1 MDGVPLFPGMIKPL
15 LHYHFVFRCPMT
27 NSAVIV
33 TQPLA
38 QVAAPSQPS
47 GLQSGQLWM
56 ATSGILFL
64 ALAGGAVFTKTTIK
78 KLEKAKRFEEFKNRE
93 LKKKLQ
99 LSLKTITKMERNP
112 DLVHSREFNL
122 DYLRLRM
129 EDSQFH
135 FAIMNQIKIKVKEK
149 ISVAL
154 RPKQASEGLLG
165 IASTGRKVD
174 EIFDVNYDLS
184 EKPTA
189 KKGVL
194 FRIQIKLT
202 KVPTQATSVTVS
214 QIVDALLGYMSPETD
229 HDTWQPTLQGRIAR
243 IDWDQKAK
251 PTPLLVL
258 EQLNSGANVTFRTQP
273 MAKR

>member
-1 MDGVPLFPGMIKPL
+1 
-15 LHYHFVFRCPMT
+15 MT
-27 NSAVIV
+27 DSPIIT

-38 QVAAPSQPS
+38 QVAVSSQPS
-47 GLQSGQLWM
+47 GPQAGQFWM
-56 ATSGILFL
+56 ATSGILLL

-78 KLEKAKRFEEFKNRE
+78 KLEKAKRFEEFKNKE

-99 LSLKTITKMERNP
+99 LSLKTITKMEKNP
-112 DLVHSREFNL
+112 DLIHSREFNL

-129 EDSQFH
+129 EDKQFH
-135 FAIMNQIKIKVKEK
+135 FAILNQIKIKVKEK

-184 EKPTA
+184 DKPTS
-189 KKGVL
+189 KQGVL

-202 KVPTQATSVTVS
+202 KIPTQATSVTVS

-229 HDTWQPTLQGRIAR
+229 HDTWQPTLQGRIAK

-258 EQLNSGANVTFRTQP
+258 EQINSGANVTFRTQR
-273 MAKR
+273 MVKRAS

>member
-1 MDGVPLFPGMIKPL
+1 MANSIAVVKP
-15 LHYHFVFRCPMT
+15 
-27 NSAVIV
+27 S
-33 TQPLA
+33 LA
-38 QVAAPSQPS
+38 QVATPNQSS

-56 ATSGILFL
+56 AVSGVLFV
-64 ALAGGAVFTKTTIK
+64 ALAGLAIFSKLTVK

-112 DLVHSREFNL
+112 DLIHSREFNL

-129 EDSQFH
+129 EDQQFH
-135 FAIMNQIKIKVKEK
+135 FAIMNQIKIRVKEK

-154 RPKQASEGLLG
+154 RPTQANEGLVG
-165 IASTGRKVD
+165 VASTGRKID
-174 EIFDVNYDLS
+174 EIFDVNYDLHETS
-184 EKPTA
+184 TR
-189 KKGVL
+189 KGVL
-194 FRIQIKLT
+194 FRIQIKMT
-202 KVPTQATSVTVS
+202 KIPTQATSVTVN
-214 QIVDALLGYMSPETD
+214 QIVEALLGYMSPETD

-258 EQLNSGANVTFRTQP
+258 EQLNSGSNVTFRTQR
-273 MAKR
+273 MVKRA